1 MREILIIC
9 LLLLLHSGSAW
20 CQNDTVTEPEHNES
34 DFAAI
39 AWHSTSLIMKYYQAH
54 DADSALLVLNDWQT
68 ACGPSEPITRTRILL
83 AISDRAFEESI
94 YDSTIVDDVLNY
106 MRRIESTNAEKL
118 YRNYESYFGYIPLRG
133 DYDFFTQSIADSLL
147 KGEFDTPL
155 ELLFCQF
162 YANIV
167 SDPLKEIKSNTLYD
181 NTALKSYYMQVA
193 QKSLSK
199 PDYHVGLFA
208 GTWIPTGNASLLG
221 VHPEIGMQVGIKY
234 LKMTYNFTLAFKFLK
249 SANDYAIYMDG
260 NIDTTNYFLGGYL
273 GLDIERELFKTNKN
287 EFDLLFGIG
296 YDGFES
302 VKTIE
307 NNSEASL
314 THPIN
319 SINTNFGLG
328 FRHFYK
334 KNRYWGLK
342 AKYNILN
349 YNNSG
354 GTNLMGNCITIS
366 LCLGNFSNQAKENEL
381 YEIRY

>member
-1 MREILIIC
+1 
-9 LLLLLHSGSAW
+9 
-20 CQNDTVTEPEHNES
+20 
-34 DFAAI
+34 
-39 AWHSTSLIMKYYQAH
+39 
-54 DADSALLVLNDWQT
+54 
-68 ACGPSEPITRTRILL
+68 
-83 AISDRAFEESI
+83 
-94 YDSTIVDDVLNY
+94 
-106 MRRIESTNAEKL
+106 
-118 YRNYESYFGYIPLRG
+118 
-133 DYDFFTQSIADSLL
+133 
-147 KGEFDTPL
+147 
-155 ELLFCQF
+155 
-162 YANIV
+162 
-167 SDPLKEIKSNTLYD
+167 
-181 NTALKSYYMQVA
+181 
-193 QKSLSK
+193 
-199 PDYHVGLFA
+199 
-208 GTWIPTGNASLLG
+208 
-221 VHPEIGMQVGIKY
+221 
-234 LKMTYNFTLAFKFLK
+234 
-249 SANDYAIYMDG
+249 
-260 NIDTTNYFLGGYL
+260 
-273 GLDIERELFKTNKN
+273 LFKANKN